1 MNEDLRRSNSP
12 RDRPKKKHYT
22 IVLNDDGLV
31 DVYLC
36 PDVRVY
42 ETDIGINEFDVSVRV
57 VRGVVPWIGIEEDIR
72 ARYDA
77 WCESGEVI
85 DL

>member
-1 MNEDLRRSNSP
+1 MNEALRRSSSP

-22 IVLNDDGLV
+22 IVPNDDGLV

-72 ARYDA
+72 ARFAA

-85 DL
+85 NL

>member
-1 MNEDLRRSNSP
+1 MSKDLRRSNSP
-12 RDRPKKKHYT
+12 RDRPKKHYT
-22 IVLNDDGLV
+22 IVPNDDGLV
-31 DVYLC
+31 DV
-36 PDVRVY
+36 
-42 ETDIGINEFDVSVRV
+42 SARV
-57 VRGVVPWIGIEEDIR
+57 VRGVVPWNGIEEIR